1 MKRQQRRINS
11 ITKQL
16 LVNEIWLYGREITSF
31 YKMRK
36 FVKMEELY

>member
-11 ITKQL
+11 MTRQL
-16 LVNEIWLYGREITSF
+16 LRNEIWIYGREITSF

-36 FVKMEELY
+36 VIKMEEL